1 MEWMLRVDDIRSFVA
16 VADAGSLVA
25 ASQRLGTSQP
35 TLSKAMARLERGLG
49 SQLIERG
56 ARGVS
61 LTQAGELFL
70 QHVRTINLGLEDAL
84 AAVRDMRQGLSGTVR
99 IGIGMGI
106 PQPLVIAA
114 CQSLMR
120 APAVSLEIHG
130 GMSDSL
136 FRAVAAGETDFAV
149 TGVRPPGSEELA
161 WVPLFNDP
169 MVAIAPPGHRLAGVR
184 RTSWETLAQE
194 TWLVANV
201 GTITRAWFDQQFAQ
215 RGIEGPRRVIG
226 LRSYPVALELGESLD
241 ALSLVP
247 ASTLRTP
254 QALRGHKAIRTP
266 PDWQSERK
274 VGILHRPRGYLTPAA
289 DKLMRAFES
298 EARKAWR

>member
-1 MEWMLRVDDIRSFVA
+1 MLRVDDIRSFVA
-16 VADAGSLVA
+16 VADAGTLVA
-25 ASQRLGTSQP
+25 AAQKLGMSQP

-70 QHVRTINLGLEDAL
+70 QHVRGIDLGLQDAL

-99 IGIGMGI
+99 IGVGMGI
-106 PQPLVIAA
+106 PQPLVTAA
-114 CQSLMR
+114 CRSLMR
-120 APAVSLEIHG
+120 APSVSLEIHG

-136 FRAVAAGETDFAV
+136 FRAVASGETDFAL
-149 TGVRPPGSEELA
+149 TGVRPPGSEDLA
-161 WVPLFNDP
+161 WVPLFDDP
-169 MVAIAPPGHRLAGVR
+169 MVAIAPAGHRLLGGKRA
-184 RTSWETLAQE
+184 SWEALAQE
-194 TWLVANV
+194 PWLVANV

-215 RGIEGPRRVIG
+215 RGIAAPGRVIG
-226 LRSYPVALELGESLD
+226 LRSYPVALELGEALG

-247 ASTLRTP
+247 ASTLRMP

-266 PDWQSERK
+266 ADWASERK
-274 VGILHRPRGYLTPAA
+274 VGILHRPRGYLAPAA
-289 DKLMRAFES
+289 ERLMRAFES